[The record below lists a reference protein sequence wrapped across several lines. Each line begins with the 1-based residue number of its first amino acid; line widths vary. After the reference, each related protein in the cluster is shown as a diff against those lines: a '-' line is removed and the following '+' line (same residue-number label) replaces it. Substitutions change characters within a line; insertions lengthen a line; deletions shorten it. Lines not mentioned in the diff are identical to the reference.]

1 MVVVDVGANL
11 GLFTVIAAN
20 KVGNNGHVHSFEP
33 VPSCFDLLEKNCNF
47 YNLQNV
53 TTYQN
58 IVANK
63 KEKRELWMDKYY
75 SILGSLS
82 GENLMNKGK
91 KICIDAITLDGLF
104 MDNNNNHRI
113 DVIKMNIQGAEGL
126 VIEGAKKLL
135 EEKGPAIFIEFWP
148 YGLKQIGT
156 DPEQLYDK
164 LIDYGYKASL
174 ISYLDG
180 STTQISKSDIFPLAD
195 IESKKSLALYML
207 FEKP

>member
-1 MVVVDVGANL
+1 MSKKH
-11 GLFTVIAAN
+11 I
-20 KVGNNGHVHSFEP
+20 
-33 VPSCFDLLEKNCNF
+33 KNIKK
-47 YNLQNV
+47 LAP
-53 TTYQN
+53 
-58 IVANK
+58 ILNK
-63 KEKRELWMDKYY
+63 KTNH
-75 SILGSLS
+75 
-82 GENLMNKGK
+82 ENNNYWYRICRSKL
-91 KICIDAITLDGLF
+91 CIDAITLDGLF